1 MFWLPWQVVA
11 FLALLSFMG
20 LWVWSPVRWHAAVR
34 AHPVGRRALPF
45 GFIVLTMLV
54 YCSMMV

>member
-11 FLALLSFMG
+11 FLALLSVMG
-20 LWVWSPVRWHAAVR
+20 VWVWSPVRWHSAVR
-34 AHPVGRRALPF
+34 AHPVGRMALPL
-45 GFIVLTMLV
+45 GFIVLTVVV